1 MLVAVLS
8 GFLFALLLL
17 AIGPWIRGRGARWA
31 TLLPL
36 GLFGYLCSS
45 FGDLAAGG
53 AWTESYAWAPSLGM
67 VLSFRLDGLSLLF
80 GLLITGIGTLV
91 FLYTSAYLRGDPLLD
106 RFYGYLSMFMAAML
120 GLVLSD
126 NVIALFVFW
135 ELTSITSFFLI
146 GYKHDDPA
154 SQRSAR
160 LALGIT
166 GLGGMLLLAGLLM
179 MAALTDTYSIQEMM
193 ASGVVLPEQAGYG
206 LILIFVLGGAFTKSA
221 QFPFHYWLPAA
232 MKAPTPVST
241 YLHSATMV
249 KAGVYVLF
257 RFSPLLSGHAAWHD
271 TLALVGGITMLYGAA
286 QALFRTDLKGI
297 LAYSTISALGILT
310 FLIGLGTQLALLAAG
325 VFILVHALYKAT
337 LFLVAGTLDHATGTR
352 DVTRLRGLGRVM
364 LPVAAAGMLASL
376 SNAGVP
382 PMLGFIGKD
391 LIYEAALQMEEHT
404 VLLTTVAVLTKLLLV
419 YAGFVVGVRP
429 FLGKRPE
436 ALAEAHQPEWRLWL
450 PPLLLGG
457 LCLVFGLFPG
467 LVETFLARP
476 TLAAVQA
483 GGYDGHLKLW
493 HGFNLVLGLSALTIG
508 LGTVGYL
515 LIAPRQA
522 YERALARLE
531 PLSPKALIG
540 QIVRGLE
547 WASRAWLGLVQR
559 GYLRVYLLIVMGFLV
574 LLIGPRILPHA
585 TFEALI
591 DELLVV
597 TLYEAIIMGIMAMAV
612 VFAAFTGSRLVAVAA
627 LGVMGFAISLIF
639 VFYSAPDLAMTQFSI
654 DTLTVILF
662 VLVLYRLP
670 RYLPL
675 TNLRSK
681 LRDGT
686 LALAFGGLMTLLVLW
701 VMAQPRNRETTN
713 FYTENAYTLAKGK
726 NVVNV
731 ILVDFRGTDTLVE
744 ITVLVIAALGVFALL
759 RLTLPPKPSN
769 HQS

>member
-1 MLVAVLS
+1 MLLAVLS
-8 GFLFALLLL
+8 GFLFAMSLLV
-17 AIGPWIRGRGARWA
+17 IGPWIRGRAGLLAS
-31 TLLPL
+31 LLPA

-45 FGDLAAGG
+45 FGDLAAGEV
-53 AWTESYAWAPSLGM
+53 WTETYAWAPSLGLE
-67 VLSFRLDGLSLLF
+67 LSFRLDGLSLLF
-80 GLLITGIGTLV
+80 GLLITGVGTLV
-91 FLYTSAYLRGDPLLD
+91 FIYTSAYMKGDALLD

-120 GLVLSD
+120 GLVFSD
-126 NVIALFVFW
+126 NVISLFVFW

-146 GYKHDDPA
+146 GYKHHDPA
-154 SQRSAR
+154 SRRSAL

-179 MAALTDTYSIQEMM
+179 MAALTDTYSIQAMM
-193 ASGVVLPEQAGYG
+193 ASGIVLPEQTAYI
-206 LILIFVLGGAFTKSA
+206 LILFFILGGAFTKSA

-271 TLALVGGITMLYGAA
+271 TLTWVGGITMLYGAA
-286 QALFRTDLKGI
+286 QAIFRTDLKSI

-310 FLIGLGTQLALLAAG
+310 FLIGLGTQIALLAAG

-337 LFLVAGTLDHATGTR
+337 LFLVAGTLDYATGTR

-364 LPVAAAGMLASL
+364 LPVALAGMLASL

-391 LIYEAALQMEEHT
+391 LIYEAALQMEQGAVWVT
-404 VLLTTVAVLTKLLLV
+404 AVAVLTKLLLV
-419 YAGFVVGVRP
+419 YAGFMVGVRP
-429 FLGKRPE
+429 FLGVRPV
-436 ALAEAHQPEWRLWL
+436 ALAQARKPGFWLWM
-450 PPLLLGG
+450 PPVLLGL

-467 LVETFLARP
+467 PVETFLARP
-476 TLAAVQA
+476 TLEAVEA
-483 GGYDGHLKLW
+483 GGYTGHLKLW
-493 HGFNLVLGLSALTIG
+493 HGFNLVLVLSALTIG
-508 LGTVGYL
+508 LGTIGYL
-515 LIAPRQA
+515 LLPPRRA
-522 YERALARLE
+522 NELALERVE
-531 PLSPKALIG
+531 PFSPRAIIG
-540 QIVRGLE
+540 KVTQGFE
-547 WASRAWLGLVQR
+547 WASRAWVDLLQR
-559 GYLRVYLLIVMGFLV
+559 GYLRVYLLIVVGFLV
-574 LLIGPRILPHA
+574 LLIGPRILQHA
-585 TFEALI
+585 TFDSLI
-591 DELLVV
+591 DQLLVI
-597 TLYEAIIMGIMAMAV
+597 TFYEAIVMIIMVVAV
-612 VFAAFTGSRLVAVAA
+612 VFAAFTSSRLVAVAA
-627 LGVMGFAISLIF
+627 LGVMGFSISLVF

-681 LRDGT
+681 LRDGA

-701 VMAQPRNRETTN
+701 VMAQPQNRETAD
-713 FYTENAYTLAKGK
+713 FYAENAYTLAKGK

-759 RLTLPPKPSN
+759 RLTLPPNHSN
-769 HQS
+769 KKS